1 MFAFTL
7 FLVGV
12 AAGGVLA
19 WFALR
24 YNMTGTVRKGDA
36 HNAKDWS
43 AMSIVARV
51 ENENRQT
58 RAAGET
64 GGVRP
69 VPGLP
74 TMASVG

>member
-12 AAGGVLA
+12 AAGGVLV

-24 YNMTGTVRKGDA
+24 YNMTSAARTGDT

-51 ENENRQT
+51 ENENRQA
-58 RAAGET
+58 RAARDT